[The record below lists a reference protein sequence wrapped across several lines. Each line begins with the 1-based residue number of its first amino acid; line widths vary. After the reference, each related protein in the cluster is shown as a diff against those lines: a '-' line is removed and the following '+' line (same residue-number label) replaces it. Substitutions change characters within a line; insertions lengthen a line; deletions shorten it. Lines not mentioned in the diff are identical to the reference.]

1 LEHARCLVRHAIQRF
16 NLSMLWPDSQAD
28 LAQFLADH
36 QVEVIASL
44 PYYRASQT
52 DAQRGLGVFDK
63 SIVALRRLNALGYG
77 REGSGL
83 ALNLVYNPTGAF
95 LPPRQAAIEAQFKW
109 ELERQHGAVFTRLYT
124 ITNMPIS
131 RFLEFLL
138 QSGNY
143 EGYMDRLVTALHL

>member
-1 LEHARCLVRHAIQRF
+1 
-16 NLSMLWPDSQAD
+16 M
-28 LAQFLADH
+28 
-36 QVEVIASL
+36 EVIASL

-95 LPPRQAAIEAQFKW
+95 LPPRLSGDGQHSVQAVLAEAQV
-109 ELERQHGAVFTRLYT
+109 GAQGR
-124 ITNMPIS
+124 
-131 RFLEFLL
+131 ELL
-138 QSGNY
+138 QQPGQRRAVRERGMQLRPPQRSGL
-143 EGYMDRLVTALHL
+143 R